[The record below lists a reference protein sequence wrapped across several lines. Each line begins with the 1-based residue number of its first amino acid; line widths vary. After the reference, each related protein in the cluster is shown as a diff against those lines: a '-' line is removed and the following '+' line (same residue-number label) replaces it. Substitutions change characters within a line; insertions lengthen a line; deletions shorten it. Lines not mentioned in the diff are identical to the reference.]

1 MPRKFQTV
9 TEACDATRKHTRT
22 MIFAQ
27 LRERIDIATADLAK
41 WEPRRATCSFVTTAE
56 DCRIEYHRIVGMIDA
71 LEAIGGHTFGLWA
84 AAQRAKIAACE
95 RCPEVAKVLGS

>member
-9 TEACDATRKHTRT
+9 TEACEATRKQTRF
-22 MIFAQ
+22 IIISR

-41 WEPRRATCSFVTTAE
+41 WEPHCATSSSVTTAE

-71 LEAIGGHTFGLWA
+71 LEAIGGSTFGLWA
-84 AAQRAKIAACE
+84 AAQRAKIAACK
-95 RCPEVAKVLGS
+95 RCPEVAQVLGS